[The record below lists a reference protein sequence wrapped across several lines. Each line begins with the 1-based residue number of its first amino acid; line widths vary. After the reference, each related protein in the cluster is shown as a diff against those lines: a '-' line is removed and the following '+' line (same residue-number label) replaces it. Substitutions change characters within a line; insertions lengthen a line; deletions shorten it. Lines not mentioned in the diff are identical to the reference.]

1 MSTSTAHIP
10 PPKPMKSELY
20 HPHLRDDETEEE
32 KLIEVSVSEMDIVLI
47 HVLSRNRCCY
57 SIDSQL

>member
-1 MSTSTAHIP
+1 
-10 PPKPMKSELY
+10 MKSELY